1 MSDNVSEWM
10 KGIRAAL
17 KAAGFSEDNNIAI
30 GMAHSMRAGRDEA
43 SFTLE
48 EGREMGVEVAR
59 RCKYGRR

>member
-1 MSDNVSEWM
+1 MSENVSEWM
-10 KGIRAAL
+10 KGIRASL